1 MRMKKCLFLIP
12 TNYNDGREVP
22 PEVMDGIFEE
32 LYLNFGGYSITG
44 MAEGTFRMK
53 DGTKA
58 SDSSLQVWVIME
70 EDMVPVMRR
79 LVKKFGK
86 MLGQEKMLFEAMDWS
101 GEFIE
106 PD

>member
-1 MRMKKCLFLIP
+1 MKMKKCFFLIP
-12 TNYNDGREVP
+12 TSYNDGREVP
-22 PEVMDGIFEE
+22 TEVMAGIFEE
-32 LYLNFGGYSITG
+32 LYVNFGGYSITG
-44 MAEGTFRMK
+44 ITEGTFRMA

-70 EDMVPVMRR
+70 ESMVPVMRK
-79 LVKKFGK
+79 LIKKFGK
-86 MLGQEKMLFEAMDWS
+86 TLGQEKIFFEAMDWS

>member
-1 MRMKKCLFLIP
+1 
-12 TNYNDGREVP
+12 
-22 PEVMDGIFEE
+22 
-32 LYLNFGGYSITG
+32 
-44 MAEGTFRMK
+44 MK

-70 EDMVPVMRR
+70 EDMVPVMIK
-79 LVKKFGK
+79 LVKKFGNV
-86 MLGQEKMLFEAMDWS
+86 LGQEKMLFEAMDWS

>member
-1 MRMKKCLFLIP
+1 MKMKKCLFLIP

-22 PEVMDGIFEE
+22 AEVMAGIFEE

-44 MAEGTFRMK
+44 MAEGTFRME

-70 EDMVPVMRR
+70 EDMVPVMRN
-79 LVKKFGK
+79 LIKKFARV
-86 MLGQEKMLFEAMDWS
+86 LDQEKMLFEAMDWC
-101 GEFIE
+101 GEFIG

>member
-1 MRMKKCLFLIP
+1 MKKCLFLIP
-12 TNYNDGREVP
+12 TSYNDGREVP
-22 PEVMDGIFEE
+22 PKVMADIFEE

-44 MAEGTFRMK
+44 IAEGTFRMN

-70 EDMVPVMRR
+70 DGMVPVMRR

>member
-1 MRMKKCLFLIP
+1 MKKCLFLIP
-12 TNYNDGREVP
+12 TTYNDGREVP
-22 PEVMDGIFEE
+22 PEVLDGVFEE

-44 MAEGTFRMK
+44 IAEGTFRMK

-70 EDMVPVMRR
+70 EDMVPLMRR

-86 MLGQEKMLFEAMDWS
+86 TLGQEKMLFEAMDWS